1 MRLILDT
8 NVLVAAVRSRTGAS
22 NPLVIAGFQGRFRW
36 CCSVPLFHE
45 CEDVLNRADFLLD
58 AGIPQQDIGRLCD
71 AIARTVEPVK
81 GHVRRR
87 PQLTD
92 PADDMALEAAING
105 QACVVTHNRKDFA
118 GAPARR
124 DVEVLNRK
132 RRQRLC
138 REERLSARRHL
149 PVLGRPDR
157 PIAVSIR
164 PRSLIPQE
172 AEAAIRLSGDVAAD
186 LIAPAPA
193 IALGGVGFCRFAD
206 LRAFALIDCLS
217 EACGGASPR
226 HQVCSGRR
234 RCVVLAR
241 CSAMRMWRA
250 SSIRIQSSR
259 KGPLFS
265 MTPSARA
272 AMAASV
278 ISPRDGTPVF
288 R

>member
-1 MRLILDT
+1 M
-8 NVLVAAVRSRTGAS
+8 
-22 NPLVIAGFQGRFRW
+22 
-36 CCSVPLFHE
+36 
-45 CEDVLNRADFLLD
+45 NRAEFLLD
-58 AGIPQQDIGRLCD
+58 DGITRKDIGRMLD
-71 AIARTVEPVK
+71 AVARTVEPAEV
-81 GHVRRR
+81 HVRRR
-87 PQLTD
+87 LQLTD
-92 PADDMALEAAING
+92 PADDLALQAAINA
-105 QACVVTHNRKDFA
+105 QACIVTNSRKDFA

-124 DVEVLNRK
+124 DAEVPNRK

-138 REERLSARRHL
+138 REEELSARRRL
-149 PVLGRPDR
+149 PVPGRPDR

-164 PRSLIPQE
+164 RRSLIPQE
-172 AEAAIRLSGDVAAD
+172 EAATGLSGDVAAD

-193 IALGGVGFCRFAD
+193 IASGGVGFCHCAD
-206 LRAFALIDCLS
+206 MRAFALIDCLS
-217 EACGGASPR
+217 EAFGGASPR

-234 RCVVLAR
+234 RCVFLAR
-241 CSAMRMWRA
+241 CSAMRMCRA